1 MPSRPTPPRPAPPRN
16 RFGLPHLGLGLGLRT
31 VHYEA
36 LLATRPAVGFFEL
49 LTENYLATDGRPAR
63 IAEQFAE
70 QWPLV
75 LHGVSMSLGS
85 ADRLDFGYLRQL
97 KQLAERVNAVWLGD
111 HVCFTGVAGRNSH
124 DLLPLPYDE
133 ANLRH
138 LVRKVRAAQEF
149 LERPLVLENP
159 STYVTFGRS
168 TMGEAEFLARLADEA
183 DCALLLDVNN
193 VYVSCRNHGWDA
205 ADYLAAIPYDRV
217 VQIHLAGHTD
227 HGTHCIDTH
236 SAPVCDPVW
245 QLYAEVERRSGGRST
260 LLEWDEEIPP
270 LADTLAELQ
279 KARRFQASGARRLVR
294 AGAVGSGT

>member
-1 MPSRPTPPRPAPPRN
+1 MPVAAPSRN

-36 LLATRPAVGFFEL
+36 ILATRPAVGFFEL
-49 LTENYLATDGRPAR
+49 LTENYLGTEGRPLR
-63 IAEQFAE
+63 IVDQLAGLY
-70 QWPLV
+70 PLV

-85 ADRLDFGYLRQL
+85 ADRLDRAYLRQV
-97 KQLAERVNAVWLGD
+97 KALAQRVNAAWLGD

-138 LVRKVRAAQEF
+138 LVRKVKAAQDF

-159 STYVTFGRS
+159 STYVTFGAS
-168 TMGEAEFLARLADEA
+168 TMGEAEFLARLAVEA
-183 DCALLLDVNN
+183 DCGLLLDVNN
-193 VYVSCRNHGWDA
+193 IYVSCRNHGWDA
-205 ADYLAAIPYDRV
+205 QAYLDAIPYDRV
-217 VQIHLAGHTD
+217 VQVHLAGHTD

-245 QLYAEVERRSGGRST
+245 QLYAQAERRSSGRST
-260 LLEWDEEIPP
+260 LLEWDEEIPS
-270 LADTLAELQ
+270 LEVTLAELE
-279 KARRFQASGARRLVR
+279 KARRFQRRAPRRAAASR
-294 AGAVGSGT
+294 A